1 MKKKILLFILA
12 LTPVSTMAELS
23 VEGLDLRL
31 KGVGYRWVQDFE
43 SGEDKNAMR
52 LFTQFGIT
60 KQLDLRVGW
69 NRHGINSPL
78 DNGHDSVMFEI
89 FHKID

>member
-12 LTPVSTMAELS
+12 LSPVSTMAELS

-43 SGEDKNAMR
+43 SGEDKSITWMER
-52 LFTQFGIT
+52 LE
-60 KQLDLRVGW
+60 LRELR
-69 NRHGINSPL
+69 NKLERMKRKL
-78 DNGHDSVMFEI
+78 EFQ
-89 FHKID
+89 